1 MLRFRCATGLL
12 RLVSMGRE
20 VGFLGQKT
28 DFVIGRPMR
37 GVVCSGQTI
46 VCRQHTMVCWRQTM
60 VCRHQTMTNAD
71 CGETFSGAD
80 NVKVASRGAHA
91 DAG

>member
-46 VCRQHTMVCWRQTM
+46 VCRQHTMACWHQTM

-80 NVKVASRGAHA
+80 NAKVASREAHVDA
-91 DAG
+91 D